1 MLVMVLVLA
10 EAFACLLAPPAAD
23 TAVLLFSE
31 GHLVTVLWASYNGM
45 VLAPNQ
51 AARP

>member
-10 EAFACLLAPPAAD
+10 EAFACLLAPPAA
-23 TAVLLFSE
+23 AVLLFSE